1 MDAPHPPDE
10 NEQDVMSTDP
20 DTAAPSAPLPS
31 ATAAWQALPA
41 RGAWLAALGGAT
53 LLFPLGLPVFFL
65 SRATEL
71 ASPWLAVPLAAGAG
85 ALLGAWIA
93 VKRHRRTRWRLDERG
108 FAVRRGNWWQSETHV
123 PISRVQHLDLKRGP
137 LERGARLSTLVVHT
151 AGTRMAAVS
160 VSGLD
165 ADDAERLRE
174 RLATQVDHDDAL

>member
-1 MDAPHPPDE
+1 MSDNMQTSVAGDAPRPDW
-10 NEQDVMSTDP
+10 Q
-20 DTAAPSAPLPS
+20 PLPS
-31 ATAAWQALPA
+31 
-41 RGAWLAALGGAT
+41 RGAWLAALGGT
-53 LLFPLGLPVFFL
+53 MLVFPVGLPVFFL
-65 SRATEL
+65 ARASDVL
-71 ASPWLAVPLAAGAG
+71 SPWLAVLVAAVAS
-85 ALLGAWIA
+85 AAVGAWVA
-93 VKRHRRTRWRLDERG
+93 VKRHRRTHWRLDDRG

-137 LERGARLSTLVVHT
+137 LELSAGLSTLVVHT

>member
-1 MDAPHPPDE
+1 MRDHIENSAADGAPQPEWH
-10 NEQDVMSTDP
+10 
-20 DTAAPSAPLPS
+20 
-31 ATAAWQALPA
+31 ALPP
-41 RGAWLAALGGAT
+41 RGAWLAALGGAM
-53 LLFPLGLPVFFL
+53 LVFPVGFPVFFIA
-65 SRATEL
+65 RATDVL
-71 ASPWLAVPLAAGAG
+71 SPWLAVAVAALVA
-85 ALLGAWIA
+85 AAVGAWIA
-93 VKRHRRTRWRLDERG
+93 VKRHRRTRWRLDDRG

-137 LERGARLSTLVVHT
+137 LERGSRLSTLVVHT

>member
-1 MDAPHPPDE
+1 METLEVDDLPPGD
-10 NEQDVMSTDP
+10 
-20 DTAAPSAPLPS
+20 
-31 ATAAWQALPA
+31 WHALPA
-41 RGAWLAALGGAT
+41 RGAWLAALGGAM
-53 LLFPLGLPVFFL
+53 LVFPVGFPVFFI
-65 SRATEL
+65 SRASDIL
-71 ASPWLAVPLAAGAG
+71 SPWIAVPAAAVLGA
-85 ALLGAWIA
+85 AAGAWIA
-93 VKRHRRTRWRLDERG
+93 VKRHRRTRWRLDDRG

-137 LERGARLSTLVVHT
+137 LERGAGLSTLVVHT

>member
-1 MDAPHPPDE
+1 MSDNTDTLAVDDMPPADWH
-10 NEQDVMSTDP
+10 
-20 DTAAPSAPLPS
+20 ALPS
-31 ATAAWQALPA
+31 
-41 RGAWLAALGGAT
+41 RGAWLAALGGAM
-53 LLFPLGLPVFFL
+53 LVFPVGFPVFFIA
-65 SRATEL
+65 RATDVL
-71 ASPWLAVPLAAGAG
+71 SPWLAVPIAAMAGA
-85 ALLGAWIA
+85 AVGAWIA
-93 VKRHRRTRWRLDERG
+93 VRYHRRTRWRLDDQG

-137 LERGARLSTLVVHT
+137 LERKAGLSTLVVHT

>member
-1 MDAPHPPDE
+1 METFVVD
-10 NEQDVMSTDP
+10 
-20 DTAAPSAPLPS
+20 DTSPTP
-31 ATAAWQALPA
+31 WQALPS

-53 LLFPLGLPVFFL
+53 LMFPLGFPVFFI
-65 SRATEL
+65 SRATDVV
-71 ASPWLAVPLAAGAG
+71 SPWLAVPAAALAGA
-85 ALLGAWIA
+85 AVGAWVA

-137 LERGARLSTLVVHT
+137 LERSARLSTLVVHT